1 LEKNNKGQEM
11 KLIMK
16 RYYKVIVPGIIEI
29 LSFLLLDVKN
39 LELFF
44 MIWTFFL
51 NDSREFIRAGNVG
64 TDKGNIQH
72 TQNYFAQKMGEYVSV
87 KNKKMGKTSVDYKI
101 IIILI
106 IYPAINIVGLI
117 LSSFKLY

>member
-1 LEKNNKGQEM
+1 M

-29 LSFLLLDVKN
+29 FSFLLLDVKN

-44 MIWTFFL
+44 MIWTFFSVVIILYILL

-72 TQNYFAQKMGEYVSV
+72 TQNYFAQKMGQSVSV

-117 LSSFKLY
+117 LSSFKFY